1 MEHIITALIPIFS
14 LILIGYSFRQIN
26 FPSDGFW
33 SSADRLTYYVLMPS
47 LLVYKLATTSLNS
60 VDGLNFI
67 LTGLLAILIVLLI
80 VLIINKKMKVENTA
94 FTSVVQGAVRFNTY
108 VFLALSASLFGDEG
122 LILSA
127 LLITFAIPL
136 INVICITIFALY
148 VSQSKLS
155 FKGLFKSIVT
165 NPLIIACVIGGSIN
179 FSGFHIPL
187 VFEKVLQIISS
198 AALPMGLLSVG
209 VGLELTGLKDSKNAL
224 FFSTSMKLVFLPIVM
239 YSLGKFLDV
248 NGLALSVLLI
258 FSAMPTAPSGF
269 VLARQLGGDVKLMS
283 SIITL
288 QTLVS
293 IFTIAMI
300 IQIVVK

>member
-26 FPSDGFW
+26 FPSEGFW
-33 SSADRLTYYVLMPS
+33 PSADRLTYYVLMPS
-47 LLVYKLATTSLNS
+47 LLVYKLATATLDSI
-60 VDGLNFI
+60 DGLNFV
-67 LTGLLAILIVLLI
+67 LTGLLGILIVLFILI
-80 VLIINKKMKVENTA
+80 VLNMKMKMKGAA
-94 FTSVVQGAVRFNTY
+94 FSSVAQGTVRFNTY

-122 LILSA
+122 LVLSA

-136 INVICITIFALY
+136 INIICITVFALY
-148 VSQSKLS
+148 VSDSKLS
-155 FKGLFKSIVT
+155 FISLVKSIVS
-165 NPLIIACVIGGSIN
+165 NPLILACFIGGGIN
-179 FSGFHIPL
+179 FIGFHIPI
-187 VFEKVLQIISS
+187 VVENMLQILSS

-209 VGLELTGLKDSKNAL
+209 VGLELKGLKETKNAL
-224 FFSTSMKLVFLPIVM
+224 FLSTSMKLVFLPIIM
-239 YSLGKFLDV
+239 YVLGILLEI

-258 FSAMPTAPSGF
+258 FSAMPTAPSSF

>member
-14 LILIGYSFRQIN
+14 LILIGYFFRKIK

-33 SSADRLTYYVLMPS
+33 PSADRLTYYVLMPS
-47 LLVYKLATTSLNS
+47 LLVYKLSTASLDAL
-60 VDGLNFI
+60 DGFNFV
-67 LTGLLAILIVLLI
+67 LTGLLGILILLVILIV
-80 VLIINKKMKVENTA
+80 VNTKMKMKGAA

-136 INVICITIFALY
+136 INVICITVFALY
-148 VSQSKLS
+148 VSDSKLS
-155 FKGLFKSIVT
+155 FMGLVKSIVT
-165 NPLIIACVIGGSIN
+165 NPLILACFIGGGIN
-179 FSGFHIPL
+179 FIGFTLPIPI
-187 VFEKVLQIISS
+187 EKIFYILSA

-209 VGLELTGLKDSKNAL
+209 VGLELKGLSQSKNELMVSTVFKLMLLPVIMYAL
-224 FFSTSMKLVFLPIVM
+224 GMAFGIST
-239 YSLGKFLDV
+239 
-248 NGLALSVLLI
+248 LALSVILI
-258 FSAMPTAPSGF
+258 FAAMPTAPSAF

-283 SIITL
+283 SVITL

-293 IFTIAMI
+293 IFTLALI
-300 IQIVVK
+300 IQLVVK